1 MFAFDRKKVNT
12 ILSFTNV
19 QVEES
24 DLMPPKLLASLSL
37 DDSDENS
44 LVAQNQAQDTE
55 TEDKF
60 S

>member
-1 MFAFDRKKVNT
+1 MNT

-37 DDSDENS
+37 DDSDETS

-55 TEDKF
+55 SEDKF